1 MKEITKKT
9 KIFEAIK
16 KNPKNAEVL
25 IREGLFCVY
34 CPLASQE
41 TLEQGLKAHGKNEK
55 EIEKIIKKLNST
67 K

>member
-1 MKEITKKT
+1 
-9 KIFEAIK
+9 
-16 KNPKNAEVL
+16 VL